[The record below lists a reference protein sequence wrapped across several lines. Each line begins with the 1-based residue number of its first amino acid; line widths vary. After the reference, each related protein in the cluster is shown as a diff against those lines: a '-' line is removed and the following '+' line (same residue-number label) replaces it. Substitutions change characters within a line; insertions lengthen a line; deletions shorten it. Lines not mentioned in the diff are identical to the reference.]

1 MVAVKTAV
9 LLVLVAVTAYGMLN
23 RGLFGAERW
32 LPVAAGILGLL
43 LFTLFSRSYYRSV
56 PGIGWVL
63 VGLLAV
69 LVLVKGLSMFWTIS
83 DTETVQELIRSSMY
97 LAIFVLALA
106 SITTMRQIPPLVDGA
121 VLTAAA
127 VAGYGLLQKI
137 NPVQYPP
144 TTPDGVRIGSTL
156 EYANTLAV
164 VVGIGLVLGLGRMT
178 QLSNPLVRGLYA
190 VILVSLGVALYFTFS
205 RGGFLALGV
214 GVVFFFIF
222 SDRRLQAFANL
233 LLAFAPLAWLVY
245 RAQGN
250 EALFLETA
258 SDSQLLQAGR
268 TLEVDLLVALAAAFL
283 LQALYAVAVSR
294 YELLPAA
301 RRILGTAALVSVL
314 LVAGAGISAVVGERL
329 FSGDLGES
337 VTGRVEA
344 GGGPNARL
352 ASLSSNSRSD
362 YWQVAWQEWKE
373 HPFTGTGA
381 GTFMYTWMQD
391 RPGFGGVKQ
400 VHNVYLEQGTETGV
414 FAFLALTGFAALVVG
429 YPALAARRSPP
440 RDAGDRKTLLA
451 ALSGATVVY
460 LFSSAFEWHWY
471 IPPST
476 LLFFVLAAA
485 AVKLASE
492 PDWGTSEK
500 PGYPEREPVARE
512 SIAREDR
519 DREDR
524 DRNIAG

>member
-1 MVAVKTAV
+1 MVAVKTVV
-9 LLVLVAVTAYGMLN
+9 LLVLIATTAYGILN
-23 RGLFGAERW
+23 RGLFGVERW

-56 PGIGWVL
+56 PWIGWVL
-63 VGLLAV
+63 VGLLAG
-69 LVLVKGLSMFWTIS
+69 LVLVKGLSILWTIS
-83 DTETVQELIRSSMY
+83 DIETVQELIRSSMY
-97 LAIFVLALA
+97 LATFVLALA
-106 SITTMRQIPPLVDGA
+106 SITAMRQVPPLIDGA

-137 NPVQYPP
+137 NPLQYPP

-164 VVGIGLVLGLGRMT
+164 VAGIGLVLGLGRMT
-178 QLSNPLVRGLYA
+178 RLSNPLARGFYA
-190 VILVSLGVALYFTFS
+190 ALLVSLGAALYFTFS
-205 RGGFLALGV
+205 RGGFLAFGV
-214 GVVFFFIF
+214 GIIVFFVLTD
-222 SDRRLQAFANL
+222 SRLQAFANL
-233 LLAFAPLAWLVY
+233 LLASAPLAWLVY

-250 EALFLETA
+250 EALFLETVP
-258 SDSQLLQAGR
+258 DDRLLQAGSALR
-268 TLEVDLLVALAAAFL
+268 TDLLVALAVAFL
-283 LQALYAVAVSR
+283 LQALFALAASR

-301 RRILGTAALVSVL
+301 RRFLGTVAVAGVL
-314 LVAGAGISAVVGERL
+314 LAAGAGVSAVVGERL
-329 FSGDLGES
+329 FSGDLGEA

-344 GGGPNARL
+344 EGGPNARL

-373 HPFTGTGA
+373 RPFTGTGA
-381 GTFMYTWMQD
+381 GAFMYTWMQD

-414 FAFLALTGFAALVVG
+414 FAFLALTGFAALAAG
-429 YPALAARRSPP
+429 YPALAAWRSPP
-440 RDAGDRKTLLA
+440 QAAGNRKTLLA

-476 LLFFVLAAA
+476 LLFFILAAA

-492 PDWGTSEK
+492 PDWETPEK
-500 PGYPEREPVARE
+500 PGYPEREPATHGNY
-512 SIAREDR
+512 
-519 DREDR
+519 DRENR